1 MIFQTFGDKNNKAIL
16 LIHTLF
22 TDANFFAPIT
32 HLLAKDYF
40 LIVPTLSGHYENSTY
55 QSTEDEIRQI
65 KAFLAENNI
74 SHLFAVA
81 GFSLGGNI
89 AYNFFCENTAMVE
102 KVIIDSAPLFCLPKF
117 VRNSFYKKYLK
128 CLRKVKS
135 GNCDVATE
143 LNKCFNGMG
152 ELQQAVAPKV
162 SEESLKNL
170 VESCYNNPKRKLS
183 KTEMGKITFVYG
195 SKDAA
200 RLCKYRLGGYRICD
214 MKNLGHC
221 GLYHQNPVEWVTKF
235 IG

>member
-55 QSTEDEIRQI
+55 QSTEDEIRQT

-89 AYNFFCENTAMVE
+89 AYNFFCENTATTVG
-102 KVIIDSAPLFCLPKF
+102 AP
-117 VRNSFYKKYLK
+117 
-128 CLRKVKS
+128 
-135 GNCDVATE
+135 
-143 LNKCFNGMG
+143 
-152 ELQQAVAPKV
+152 
-162 SEESLKNL
+162 
-170 VESCYNNPKRKLS
+170 
-183 KTEMGKITFVYG
+183 
-195 SKDAA
+195 
-200 RLCKYRLGGYRICD
+200 
-214 MKNLGHC
+214 
-221 GLYHQNPVEWVTKF
+221 
-235 IG
+235 